1 MVDRNGNGLL
11 KIEPISTNESLN
23 KTRIKGLFLSLH
35 IIIAFGLALALI
47 ILIGQS

>member
-1 MVDRNGNGLL
+1 MTDRNENQTM
-11 KIEPISTNESLN
+11 KIEPISMKENIHKS
-23 KTRIKGLFLSLH
+23 RIKGLFLSLH